1 MIRVSSLHK
10 KSNFFCFCWRFSF
23 LNQSFKKH
31 QELKILKPTVENAS
45 EIRYIILFSV
55 EELHNFLVKTMQE
68 NFYFTIYKPLK
79 SDLL

>member
-1 MIRVSSLHK
+1 M
-10 KSNFFCFCWRFSF
+10 
-23 LNQSFKKH
+23 
-31 QELKILKPTVENAS
+31 VENAS

-55 EELHNFLVKTMQE
+55 GELHNVLVKTMQE